1 MAISANSYGSVA
13 EVEALT
19 PRYLDGGSYDAD
31 TQPTLTQVETFID
44 RVSGILNVLLAQA
57 GFVVPVTQA
66 DAKLALDDFAVDQA
80 VQLCHAVRGSGPYA
94 PGSTELRGRRAR
106 TVILEEAYAF
116 VERYAAGLEAL
127 GAERTRTLTEG
138 LACREQDDSGD
149 DLVPPFQREMV
160 GHEIV
165 DWDDE

>member
-1 MAISANSYGSVA
+1 MAIGANSYGSVA

-19 PRYLDGGSYDAD
+19 PRYLDDGSYDGD

-57 GFVVPVTQA
+57 GFAVPVTQA

-80 VQLCHAVRGSGPYA
+80 VQLCHANHGAGPYA
-94 PGSTELRGRRAR
+94 PGSAELRGRRAR
-106 TVILEEAYAF
+106 TAIIAEAAAF
-116 VERYAAGLEAL
+116 IAEHAAGFEAL
-127 GAERTRTLTEG
+127 GAERTRSLTDG
-138 LACREQDDSGD
+138 LQCREQDDSGD

-160 GHEIV
+160 GHRIV
-165 DWDDE
+165 DWDD